1 MKNKLIITKNNGII
15 YSAFFD
21 EEQQLTE
28 LYPESEAKN
37 SLVGN
42 IYIGR
47 VSNIAKGINAVFVDI
62 GINKD
67 VFLQLESDDH
77 IRYIND
83 KASTLHPKVGDEL
96 LVQIIRDSYGSKA
109 HAATGM
115 LSIAGRYSVLTFK
128 KSFIGLSG
136 KITLPSE
143 RKRLKRIFLPFI
155 NEDYGFIIRT
165 NAENI
170 DEEVLITEIKTLID
184 NYNNIMSTYRYKKLF
199 QAVYKSPPDY
209 LRVIRDLYSTG
220 EFSCEFDDYE
230 MFSTAKKY
238 FSDNTHYCIDA
249 DFVFVDEGEGSLF
262 KKYNLKSRIDKL
274 LNEKTWMKSGA
285 NLFIQPT
292 EALVS
297 IDVNTSKSIGKGNF
311 EDTIFAINIEA
322 AKEIARQLR
331 LRNLSGIIIIDFI
344 DMASEENKNILLEI
358 LKNEISKDRTK
369 TTLIDM
375 TPLGLVEL
383 TRKKTDN
390 TLSEKLKN
398 II

>member
-1 MKNKLIITKNNGII
+1 MNNKLIITKNNGII
-15 YSAFFD
+15 YSAFLD
-21 EEQQLTE
+21 KEQQLTE
-28 LYPESEAKN
+28 LYPESEEKN

-42 IYIGR
+42 IYIGK

-62 GINKD
+62 GIEKD
-67 VFLQLESDDH
+67 VFLQLEDGDH
-77 IRYIND
+77 IQYIND
-83 KASTLHPKVGDEL
+83 KESKLPPKIGDEL

-109 HAATGM
+109 PAATGM
-115 LSIAGRYSVLTFK
+115 ISLAGRYSVLTFK
-128 KSFIGLSG
+128 KSFVGLSS

-143 RKRLKRIFLPFI
+143 RKRLKRIFTPYI

-165 NAENI
+165 NAENLE
-170 DEEVLITEIKTLID
+170 EEVLISEITMLID

-199 QAVYKSPPDY
+199 QILYKALPDY
-209 LRVIRDLYSTG
+209 LRIIRDLYKS
-220 EFSCEFDDYE
+220 EISSCEFDDYDI
-230 MFSTAKKY
+230 FSKATKY
-238 FSDNTHYCIDA
+238 FKDNSDCPINY
-249 DFVFVDEGEGSLF
+249 DFVFVEEGEGSLF
-262 KKYNLKSRIDKL
+262 KKYNFKSKLEKL
-274 LNEKTWMKSGA
+274 LNEKIWLKSGA
-285 NLFIQPT
+285 NLVIQPT

-297 IDVNTSKSIGKGNF
+297 IDVNTSKSIGKSNF

-331 LRNLSGIIIIDFI
+331 LRNLSGIIIVDFI
-344 DMASEENKNILLEI
+344 DMGSETNKKLLLET
-358 LKNEISKDRTK
+358 LKNEISKDRIK